1 MAKVLVLFGGT
12 SSEHEVSLKSA
23 ATVISILENTE
34 HDVIKVGI
42 TKKGQWMYTSAS
54 TDEIKDGSWESNKLN
69 CRAILSPERIN
80 QGVVLLKDNNFET
93 VKVDCV
99 WPVLHGKYGE
109 DGTVQGLCELAGIPY
124 VGPGVCASAVSM
136 DKSRTKIVV
145 EKTGVRQADY
155 FLVKKETYESDSEKN
170 VKEIEDYFENAFP
183 LFVKPCSAGSS
194 VGVAKAANHTEL
206 CEAIEVALKH
216 DRKVL
221 IEESIVGREV
231 EVAVLGNSDPKA
243 SVVGEVLSANEFYD
257 YSAKY
262 INSASKTVIPAPISK
277 SESEKLRN
285 AAVTIYSALECK
297 GLSRVDFF
305 LCENEEIVFN
315 EINTLPGFTNIS
327 MYPKLWEASGVT
339 NAELANTLI
348 SLALENADCL

>member
-23 ATVISILENTE
+23 ATVISILETTE
-34 HDVIKVGI
+34 HEMIKIGI
-42 TKKGQWMYTSAS
+42 TKDGRWMFTEAS
-54 TDEIKDGSWESNKLN
+54 TEEIKNGSWESEKSNRK
-69 CRAILSPERIN
+69 AILSPERVDR
-80 QGVVLLKDNNFET
+80 GVLILNDGKLET
-93 VKVDCV
+93 VNVDCV

-136 DKSRTKIVV
+136 DKSRTKLVV
-145 EKTGVRQADY
+145 EKTGILQADY
-155 FLVKKETYESDSEKN
+155 FLVKKHCYESEPEKN
-170 VKEIEDYFENAFP
+170 VSDITDYFSGAFP

-194 VGVAKAANHTEL
+194 VGVAKVANPSEL
-206 CEAIEVALKH
+206 RVAIKSALEH

-231 EVAVLGNSDPKA
+231 EVAVLGNEEPAA
-243 SVVGEVLSANEFYD
+243 SVVGEVLSANDFYD

-262 INSASKTVIPAPISK
+262 INSASRTVIPAQMSK
-277 SESEKLRN
+277 EDEDNLRS

-305 LCENEEIVFN
+305 LCKNGEIVFN

-327 MYPKLWEASGVT
+327 MYPKLWEASGVS
-339 NAELANTLI
+339 NFELANKLI
-348 SLALENADCL
+348 SLALEDANF

>member
-34 HDVIKVGI
+34 HEAFKIGI
-42 TKKGQWMYTSAS
+42 TKKGQWLFTTASA
-54 TDEIKDGSWESNKLN
+54 DEIKDGLWESNELN
-69 CRAILSPERIN
+69 CRAIISPERIN
-80 QGVVLLKDNNFET
+80 QGIVMLKDNNFET

-109 DGTVQGLCELAGIPY
+109 DGTVQGLCELAGLPY
-124 VGPGVCASAVSM
+124 VGPGVCASAISM

-155 FLVKKETYESDSEKN
+155 FLVKKKTYESDSEKN
-170 VKEIEDYFENAFP
+170 VKEIEDYFENAYP

-194 VGVAKAANHTEL
+194 VGVAKAANHAEL
-206 CEAIEVALKH
+206 CRAIEVALSH
-216 DRKVL
+216 DGKVL

-231 EVAVLGNSDPKA
+231 EVAVLGNANPQA

-262 INSASKTVIPAPISK
+262 INSASRTVIPAQISQT
-277 SESEKLRN
+277 ESKKLRE
-285 AAVTIYSALECK
+285 AAVKIYSALECK

-315 EINTLPGFTNIS
+315 EINTLPGFTSIS
-327 MYPKLWEASGVT
+327 MYPKLWEASGLS
-339 NAELANTLI
+339 NSDLANTLI
-348 SLALENADCL
+348 SLSLENADF

>member
-23 ATVISILENTE
+23 ATVISILENTA
-34 HDVIKVGI
+34 HDVVKVGI
-42 TKKGQWMYTSAS
+42 TKNGQWLFTTAS
-54 TDEIKDGSWESNKLN
+54 TDEIKNDLWETNKLN
-69 CRAILSPERIN
+69 CRAILSPERVN
-80 QGVVLLKDNNFET
+80 QGIILLKDNSFET

-155 FLVKKETYESDSEKN
+155 FLVKKDSYESDTEKN
-170 VKEIEDYFENAFP
+170 IKEITEHFKGVFP

-194 VGVAKAANHTEL
+194 VGVAKVANHAEL
-206 CEAIEVALKH
+206 CQAIETALKH

-231 EVAVLGNSDPKA
+231 EVAVLGNADPKA

-262 INSASKTVIPAPISK
+262 INSASKTVIPASIQQT
-277 SESEKLRN
+277 ESEKLRS

-305 LCENEEIVFN
+305 LCDNEEIVFN
-315 EINTLPGFTNIS
+315 EINTLPGFTNVS
-327 MYPKLWEASGVT
+327 MYPKLWEASGMSNT
-339 NAELANTLI
+339 ELANTLI
-348 SLALENADCL
+348 SLALDNAYF